1 MKVRKIE
8 FGSTNPK
15 IDSPEEKA
23 VMTNFETTA
32 NVNPRPGN
40 GSANV
45 YDLLS
50 QFQQQAGTQFG
61 AVPQQPYYQTPLA
74 QQQRPLF
81 QQQPYFQQPG
91 FQQFG
96 AQGSQPFQQ
105 FQQQPFNMGL
115 GAAQW
120 QSPWASQWQQQS
132 PYMQTPFAQQG
143 FAPAITQRSAE
154 VKLKI
159 PVHRLIGHHP
169 QEVHQYLLQAVLPVL
184 LDALTKRALNPELG
198 LTVSSDLRGETVVEI
213 DI

>member
-1 MKVRKIE
+1 V
-8 FGSTNPK
+8 
-15 IDSPEEKA
+15 
-23 VMTNFETTA
+23 TNFETAA

-50 QFQQQAGTQFG
+50 QFQQAGTPYG
-61 AVPQQPYYQTPLA
+61 AIPQQPYYQTPLA

-81 QQQPYFQQPG
+81 QQHPYFQQPG

-96 AQGSQPFQQ
+96 VQASQPFQQ
-105 FQQQPFNMGL
+105 FQQQPFNL
-115 GAAQW
+115 GAQW
-120 QSPWASQWQQQS
+120 QSPWTSQWQQQA
-132 PYMQTPFAQQG
+132 PYMQTPFAQQS

-154 VKLKI
+154 LKLKI
-159 PVHRLIGHHP
+159 PVHRLIGRHP

-198 LTVSSDLRGETVVEI
+198 LTVSSDQRGETVVEI